1 MGVTFISYAFNLNL
15 GSLVGGVAFRYRLYS
30 RLGLGNETITR
41 VLGFSMFTNW
51 IGYLLVAGV
60 AFCFW
65 PLDLPPGWKIGNDG
79 LRMLGAVLLMLAFA
93 YVLLC
98 AFVRGR
104 VWRVRGHAFK
114 TPGLAMALLQL
125 AMSCANWSLIGGV
138 IWFLLQGAVGYPHVL
153 AVLLVA
159 AVAGVVTHV
168 PAGLGVLEAVF
179 VALLAHQVPEA
190 TLLGALL
197 AYRGLYYLLPL
208 TVATLGYLAQEGL
221 AGVGLLDVRVRE
233 VLHPQRHFVLAAL
246 AEAAADAQHLG
257 ELEGGAEAAIGRA
270 VDVVHQRAADA
281 AFGEQAI
288 IRASLET
295 RRAVQDFDVGGPVRR
310 TAAWLAGSLDFTE
323 ADAAR
328 FERTENGVVLVTRE
342 MLKRL
347 AAD

>member
-1 MGVTFISYAFNLNL
+1 MSAMALSRHSWWPWVRRAAAWGFFALIAWLLVRQARTIDWDDVLDAIRALPAATLLAAGALAACSFALYSTYDLLGRHLTRHRLGTGTVMGVTFISYAFNLNL

-41 VLGFSMFTNW
+41 VLGFSMLTNW

-65 PLDLPPGWKIGNDG
+65 PLALPPGWKIGNEG
-79 LRMLGAVLLMLAFA
+79 LRMLGAMLLMLALA

-98 AFVRGR
+98 ALAKGR
-104 VWRVRGHAFK
+104 VWRVRGHAVK
-114 TPGLAMALLQL
+114 TPGPAMALLQL

-138 IWFLLQGAVGYPHVL
+138 IWVLLQGAVDYPHVL

-208 TVATLGYLAQEGL
+208 TVATLGYLVTE
-221 AGVGLLDVRVRE
+221 VR
-233 VLHPQRHFVLAAL
+233 A
-246 AEAAADAQHLG
+246 
-257 ELEGGAEAAIGRA
+257 
-270 VDVVHQRAADA
+270 
-281 AFGEQAI
+281 
-288 IRASLET
+288 
-295 RRAVQDFDVGGPVRR
+295 RRLQ
-310 TAAWLAGSLDFTE
+310 
-323 ADAAR
+323 
-328 FERTENGVVLVTRE
+328 
-342 MLKRL
+342 KR
-347 AAD
+347 

>member
-1 MGVTFISYAFNLNL
+1 MSTMALSRQSWWPWVRRAAVWGFFALIAWLLVRQARTIDWDDVLDAIRALPATTLLAAGAMAACSFVLYSTYDLLGRHLTRHRLGTGTVMGVTFISYAFNLNL

-168 PAGLGVLEAVF
+168 PAGLVVLEAVF

-208 TVATLGYLAQEGL
+208 TVATLGYLVTE
-221 AGVGLLDVRVRE
+221 VR
-233 VLHPQRHFVLAAL
+233 A
-246 AEAAADAQHLG
+246 
-257 ELEGGAEAAIGRA
+257 
-270 VDVVHQRAADA
+270 
-281 AFGEQAI
+281 
-288 IRASLET
+288 
-295 RRAVQDFDVGGPVRR
+295 RRLQ
-310 TAAWLAGSLDFTE
+310 
-323 ADAAR
+323 
-328 FERTENGVVLVTRE
+328 
-342 MLKRL
+342 KR
-347 AAD
+347 